1 MSAWLSGKT
10 LMGVSMNYFL
20 MDRHGADVQAVT
32 KTGASTPAFPLGNI
46 SDKSQVTPHEDGH

>member
-1 MSAWLSGKT
+1 
-10 LMGVSMNYFL
+10 MGVSMNYFL